1 MCPFLTFLQIY
12 KIEVIEVLICR
23 TLSKNVITDPSE
35 RVTPLAL
42 MVHFLNIHLNHNVKL
57 HVSYSFNYSLVSFY
71 YVQVCYI
78 INIHHFSSCL
88 LKRPWTT
95 IVFEFEE
102 ESIADNLQSFN
113 LCEILTCLNYSG
125 PPVCF
130 ITTKSKWKFQS
141 ILEWVDFSH
150 PSSFLVHQKSPSL
163 TTVKFIWAYFETV
176 QVFFFFC
183 VHIVRSQTEKLW
195 WHG

>member
-1 MCPFLTFLQIY
+1 M
-12 KIEVIEVLICR
+12 LICR
-23 TLSKNVITDPSE
+23 TLSQNVIIDPSE

-57 HVSYSFNYSLVSFY
+57 HVSHSFNHSLVSFY

-78 INIHHFSSCL
+78 INIHPFSRCL

-102 ESIADNLQSFN
+102 ESVADNLQSFN
-113 LCEILTCLNYSG
+113 LCEILTCICVIYSCTT
-125 PPVCF
+125 VCF

-141 ILEWVDFSH
+141 TLEWVDFSH
-150 PSSFLVHQKSPSL
+150 PSSFYQKSPSPAK
-163 TTVKFIWAYFETV
+163 VKFIWAYFETV

-195 WHG
+195 SHG